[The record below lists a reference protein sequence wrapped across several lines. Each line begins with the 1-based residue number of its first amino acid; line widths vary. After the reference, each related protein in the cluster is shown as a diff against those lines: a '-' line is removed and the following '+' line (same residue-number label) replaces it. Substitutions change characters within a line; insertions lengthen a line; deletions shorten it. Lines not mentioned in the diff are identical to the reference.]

1 MIRLEKI
8 TKKYA
13 DQKVLE
19 SITYHFPQKERI
31 ALVGANGQG
40 KTTLLNVITGQD
52 EADNGQIIQP
62 KNARVAFLPQSFS
75 ETPLAT
81 ILSECMS
88 GHQVIYTYKT
98 QMEDSLKAMAEA
110 YSEETFEINSFG
122 RFKKQTIYSLFT
134 NASLYL
140 F

>member
-98 QMEDSLKAMAEA
+98 QMEDSLKADFAAGSPGGTERT
-110 YSEETFEINSFG
+110 SQSDDGTL
-122 RFKKQTIYSLFT
+122 FKFNTSYCRL
-134 NASLYL
+134 
-140 F
+140 